1 MDEVSRKACMLLV
14 DGVRTVCA
22 ASREGINC
30 CVPLLPTHLNT
41 NAASIKSINSLNSS
55 LRKKIKFKMSPS
67 IGLDHTTPGPVPETT
82 QTPAGFARTSDL
94 FSLGNRTTVITG
106 GGRGVGIVLAGA
118 VLEAGGDV
126 VCLDLHLAPSE
137 PEWGGLQKQA
147 AAGGVQV
154 SYIQCDITNEE
165 STKAVLEQVAA
176 ESTERNKPLRG
187 LITCAGIQQMTPALE
202 YPVDGFRKMMEVK

>member
-1 MDEVSRKACMLLV
+1 
-14 DGVRTVCA
+14 
-22 ASREGINC
+22 
-30 CVPLLPTHLNT
+30 
-41 NAASIKSINSLNSS
+41 
-55 LRKKIKFKMSPS
+55 MSPS
-67 IGLDHTTPGPVPETT
+67 IGLDHTTPGSVPETN
-82 QTPAGFARTSDL
+82 QTPAGFTRTSDL

-106 GGRGVGIVLAGA
+106 GGRGVGIVLASA

-137 PEWGGLQKQA
+137 PEWSGLQKQA
-147 AAGGVQV
+147 TAGGLQAR
-154 SYIQCDITNEE
+154 YIQCDITNEE

-176 ESTERNKPLRG
+176 ESTERSKPLRG